1 MASVGPTPPAGWYTD
16 PQSPAQLRFW
26 DGTNWTAQTSPA
38 AAPPMQAPGG
48 QGWGQGPVQP
58 QSGGLITSL
67 WPPRPGESADDA
79 LTRGLASY
87 EQTSG
92 WVWIAIGVLQ
102 VLLLITIIAGVWN
115 IYVGINR
122 RKLAPRIER
131 RDPYI
136 PASFESLTGYIVS
149 GILNLVLGGVLGVA
163 LVALDLHVRDQ
174 VLKNRH
180 LFAVGAVPAAPY
192 GPATPGYAP
201 GTPTGYGPGTPPG
214 YGPGTPPGYGPGTP
228 PGYGPG
234 TPVWPGPGTPAGY
247 GPGTPAGYA
256 PGVPASPTVPPTAN
270 GPAFPDRLE
279 K

>member
-1 MASVGPTPPAGWYTD
+1 M
-16 PQSPAQLRFW
+16 
-26 DGTNWTAQTSPA
+26 
-38 AAPPMQAPGG
+38 
-48 QGWGQGPVQP
+48 
-58 QSGGLITSL
+58 
-67 WPPRPGESADDA
+67 SADDA

-92 WVWIAIGVLQ
+92 WVWIAIGILQ

-136 PASFESLTGYIVS
+136 PASFESLTGYVIS
-149 GILNLVLGGVLGVA
+149 GVLNLVLGGVLGVA

-180 LFAVGAVPAAPY
+180 LFAAGAVPAGPY
-192 GPATPGYAP
+192 GPATP
-201 GTPTGYGPGTPPG
+201 
-214 YGPGTPPGYGPGTP
+214 
-228 PGYGPG
+228 
-234 TPVWPGPGTPAGY
+234 GY